1 MNTECFLLP
10 IPIQEDTRFLGMTT
24 LMPSFR
30 DGIYWEDARGK
41 GYCKCIAQTK
51 TLAAAKEAAR
61 AGVAI
66 KNPLVQSSCGS

>member
-30 DGIYWEDARGK
+30 DGIAGK
-41 GYCKCIAQTK
+41 MLGG
-51 TLAAAKEAAR
+51 R
-61 AGVAI
+61 ATA
-66 KNPLVQSSCGS
+66 SA